1 VISSAFFAQSG
12 KHKLLVVERIPEAP
26 SAIVVI
32 AQAFAEEMN
41 KSRHM
46 LALTASALY
55 ARGIG
60 SVIFDYTGTGDSEG
74 DFADAT
80 LAGWAKDLMVVTR
93 LVQGQYSVPLV
104 WLCHRT
110 GALVGLKALS
120 ESQSAGIPYMIFWQ
134 PVLNGKLFIRQF
146 FRLKLAE
153 NMMNSGAAKLTTED
167 IRNELATGSTEI
179 AGYLISQQLVDEF
192 ESLETGSLLPNLA
205 GKAVAWFEV
214 VNKEEPTL
222 LPVSLKSV
230 QHLQTLGVKV
240 AAEAVSGD
248 QFWATQE
255 INVASAL
262 VEQTVTWTSE
272 QLHVRK
278 TLTH

>member
-1 VISSAFFAQSG
+1 MISSAFFAQSG

>member
-1 VISSAFFAQSG
+1 MISSAFFAQSG
-12 KHKLLVVERIPEAP
+12 IHKLLVVERIPKAP

-179 AGYLISQQLVDEF
+179 AGYLISQQLFDEF